1 MAETWSPPYFFAFSL
16 AQAEISLPPPKPA
29 RQGCRLFVF

>member
-16 AQAEISLPPPKPA
+16 AQAEISLPPKPA